1 MKNLLILLIIFCG
14 SQISFGQDTDAQL
27 AQYYYNQGE
36 LDKALPYYE
45 KLYEELPNDI
55 HFQRYVE
62 CLRTT
67 GESKDVLKLIKKQSS
82 NNPRIYDYKVLL
94 GKEYEANGQQSN
106 AEKVYE
112 NMLDDMQPTSSDVV
126 KVSNAFR
133 SLGKI
138 DLALA
143 ALEKGRKI
151 IKGNYPL
158 NYYFAEVYGEMGE
171 SELMI
176 EEYLGLL
183 DYNASMLSSLKNSLP
198 RRIDFEDEDSK
209 EYEILRVKLLE
220 KIQKNPNETVYA
232 DLLIWSL
239 VQRRKFE
246 SALIQAKALDKRMAN
261 DGREVL
267 ILGRICLNSNAYS
280 PARKAFKYVVDL
292 GTNSPYYYTAE
303 QALLNTRYVQITR
316 DKDYTNEDLNE
327 AINEY
332 NIALTRIGKRASSVP
347 IITEL
352 AQIKAFYAGK
362 PLEAKQLLE
371 EALEIPGVS
380 KANQAETKILL
391 ADVMVVLDDIWEAS
405 LLYMQV
411 EKEFKYDPIG
421 YEAKF
426 KNARVFYYDGDF
438 IWAQSQLNVLKEST
452 SKLIANDAM
461 KLSILITDNLGLDS
475 NYTAMTQFAKA
486 DLLLAQHKYSEAFV
500 KYDSVVK
507 FFPFHGLADEI
518 LMRKAQ
524 AWQEQGEWE
533 KAIPLLEKV
542 YTEHP
547 QDITADDAIFQL
559 AKIYD
564 DHLFNTEKAMEWY
577 RKILFEYKG
586 SLHIVESRERFR
598 ALKGGEL

>member
-1 MKNLLILLIIFCG
+1 MKYLILILFVLGGIHH
-14 SQISFGQDTDAQL
+14 SAGQDSDAQL

-45 KLYEELPNDI
+45 KLYDLQPNDI
-55 HFQRYVE
+55 HFKRYAE
-62 CLRTT
+62 CLRSA

-82 NNPRIYDYKVLL
+82 KNPRVYDYKVLL
-94 GKEYEANGQQSN
+94 GKEYEANGDQSN
-106 AEKVYE
+106 ANKVYE
-112 NMLDDMQPTSSDVV
+112 NMLEDMQPMSSDVI

-133 SLGKI
+133 SLGKTE
-138 DLALA
+138 LALQ

-158 NYYFAEVYGEMGE
+158 NYYFAEVYGELGQ
-171 SELMI
+171 SDLMI

-198 RRIDFEDEDSK
+198 RRIDFEDENSK
-209 EYEILRVKLLE
+209 EYEILRIKLLE

-232 DLLIWSL
+232 DLLIWTL

-246 SALIQAKALDKRMAN
+246 SALIQAKALDKRTAN
-261 DGREVL
+261 DGREVI
-267 ILGRICLNSNAYS
+267 ILGRICLNSRAYS

-292 GTNSPYYYTAE
+292 GSDSPYYYTAE
-303 QALLNTRYVQITR
+303 QALLNTRYVQITQ
-316 DKDYTNEDLNE
+316 DKDYTQEDLTE
-327 AINEY
+327 AIAEY
-332 NIALTRIGKRASSVP
+332 QIALDRLGNRSTAVP
-347 IITEL
+347 IIKEL
-352 AQIKAFYAGK
+352 AQIQAFYAGK
-362 PLEAKQLLE
+362 PEEAKKLLE
-371 EALEIPGVS
+371 DALSIPGIR
-380 KANQAETKILL
+380 KNTQAETKILL
-391 ADVMVVLDDIWEAS
+391 ADVLVVLDDIWEAS

-411 EKEFKYDPIG
+411 EKDFKFDPIG

-452 SKLIANDAM
+452 TKLIANDAM

-486 DLLLAQHKYSEAFV
+486 DLFLAQHKYSEAFV
-500 KYDSVVK
+500 EYDSIVK

-524 AWQEQGEWE
+524 AWQEQGKWE

-542 YTEHP
+542 YTEHA

-564 DHLFNTEKAMEWY
+564 DHLFDSEKAQEWY
-577 RKILFEYKG
+577 KKILFEYKG
-586 SLHIVESRERFR
+586 SLHVVESRERFR
-598 ALKGGEL
+598 ALKGGEM